1 MSRSLMEAIDE
12 EDLSEFTSS
21 IRSMDDQT
29 FSQFVQNSVAIASTP
44 KNENNGRQIS
54 EESIR
59 SSVSHDPFDDGLDN
73 VLMNIRVAEGHPSEN
88 AIGDKDS
95 VIDSIVNCA
104 QEVPV
109 DTDDDDEDA
118 KSTSETEERDEENK
132 IEGEMSQTSSA
143 EIVIGKPHGFG
154 DYATYFGNKAA
165 KQQKADHEYI
175 LWEKKRRQGKE
186 SVPQILK
193 GCIIHVNGHTVPSIN
208 EIHRLVILYGGKFIS
223 YLNNKGAATHI
234 ICDRLTPRKRI
245 QFKNYRV
252 VKAQWLVDS
261 IEKGEMLKWEDYRLI
276 DNVEY
281 GQQRL
286 TLQRE
291 NQVETRD
298 EGSASSD
305 RNAFL
310 KDSTL
315 AQSDQKLNLASE
327 KEVVKGDEI
336 EGDFNVFPS
345 HQEEG
350 IADGNEIDGVLDI
363 LPSIQSQ
370 QEEEEE
376 ANLTQSGELHL
387 ESMNQDEPVMKRG
400 IAMDAKHPDFLKNFF
415 AYSRLHHLSSWK
427 ADLRAHFLK
436 KILEAP
442 SQEKPRRKHSEKVI
456 MHADF
461 DCFFATASA
470 LGRKDIDFETVPL
483 AVSHGGKTS
492 DVASCNYVARR
503 YGVKNGMWIS
513 EAKKLCPTLVT
524 LKYDF
529 DLYEKFSGMLYDY
542 LIELNIFDSIF
553 PVSIDEVLLDLT
565 SYVED
570 QQKEGKNKAEIVGDL
585 ATNMRKKIHELT
597 ECSISIGTSKN
608 VLLAKLC
615 LRRAKP
621 DGQFYLE
628 DGIDEFLKDI
638 PVRDLPGIGRSLVEK
653 LKDEIIRT
661 TDSSFTST
669 PTISHLRQI
678 DETRMKVLFGEKTG
692 PKLWQYSRGIDNTNI
707 DIREN
712 KDSLKRKSVSV
723 DVNYGIRF
731 DHISQVDNFLMELSK
746 ELYRRLM
753 HLTMCGSSVTLRLAR
768 RAVTAPIDPPKYLG
782 MGYCNFLN
790 KSSKLGV
797 PTNDWGLIGSELKSL
812 YRMLNVPVY
821 DLRGVSVTLTNLVDI
836 EELKKNRQRQLPFK
850 PPVTMIIPSAETK
863 VAEVGTST
871 EKLVIEPIIDPLEVD
886 LDVLEALPSS
896 IRAEIQEEI
905 NRRGMKILKSDSKL
919 SDSPAPFS
927 RDISPQKLHS
937 PTKSYMQQL
946 LPSSLGKPEYTRV
959 FESPKKLSP
968 SKRIRNQISSSPTK
982 KPKPNKNRRSSEDSS
997 LYDESVINE
1006 LPSSVR
1012 KEVLKDLEIKLK
1024 SKKKKKSL
1032 EKFILTSNWIIDQK
1046 KCLILPS
1053 PTFQNKFM
1061 SLKELQQLL
1070 SDWIESSLVQ
1080 GGPHVDDVNLILDYF
1095 EELLQQDNLLRCMNL
1110 LRHVKVVVECKSII
1124 FSNVERTEGED
1135 SQLIK
1140 EGLDE
1145 WAKIIESSLRPMI
1158 QRYCIQNVIEV
1169 EYDFI

>member
-12 EDLSEFTSS
+12 EDLSEFTLS
-21 IRSMDDQT
+21 IRSMDDQA
-29 FSQFVQNSVAIASTP
+29 FSQFVQNSIAIASTP
-44 KNENNGRQIS
+44 KTENNGRQIS
-54 EESIR
+54 VESIR

-73 VLMNIRVAEGHPSEN
+73 ALMNIQVAEGNSNGN

-95 VIDSIVNCA
+95 IIESIVNCA

-109 DTDDDDEDA
+109 VTDNDDDDDQEDA
-118 KSTSETEERDEENK
+118 GNGNETEGRDDGNEL
-132 IEGEMSQTSSA
+132 EGDLSQSQSA
-143 EIVIGKPHGFG
+143 EIIIGKPHGFG
-154 DYATYFGNKAA
+154 DYATYFGNKVA

-186 SVPQILK
+186 AVPQIFK
-193 GCIIHVNGHTVPSIN
+193 GCSVHVNGHTVPSIN
-208 EIHRLVILYGGKFIS
+208 EIHRLVILHGGKFIS
-223 YLNNKGAATHI
+223 YLNNKGAASHI

-261 IEKGEMLKWEDYRLI
+261 IEKGELLKWEDYRLI

-286 TLQRE
+286 TLQSE
-291 NQVETRD
+291 NRVETRD
-298 EGSASSD
+298 DKNALTDRVIPLEDNISA
-305 RNAFL
+305 
-310 KDSTL
+310 
-315 AQSDQKLNLASE
+315 QGVQELNLAPE
-327 KEVVKGDEI
+327 KEIVGGNDI
-336 EGDFNVFPS
+336 DSDFDGPPS
-345 HQEEG
+345 QQEEK
-350 IADGNEIDGVLDI
+350 IAADNDYLDI
-363 LPSIQSQ
+363 LPSIHSQ

-376 ANLTQSGELHL
+376 ANLTQSGEFHL
-387 ESMNQDEPVMKRG
+387 ELMNQEEPIMKRG
-400 IAMDAKHPDFLKNFF
+400 TTMDAKHPDFLKNFF

-436 KILEAP
+436 KILDAP
-442 SQEKPRRKHSEKVI
+442 SQEKPKRKHSNKVI

-470 LGRKDIDFETVPL
+470 LGRKDIDFQTVPL

-492 DVASCNYVARR
+492 DVASCNYVARKF
-503 YGVKNGMWIS
+503 GVKNGMWIS

-542 LIELNIFDSIF
+542 LIGLNIFDSIF
-553 PVSIDEVLLDLT
+553 PVLIDEVLLDLT

-570 QQKEGKNKAEIVGDL
+570 QQKEGKNKAEIVGNL
-585 ATNMRKKIHELT
+585 ATNMRKKIFELT

-615 LRRAKP
+615 LRKAKP

-653 LKDEIIRT
+653 LKDEIRRT

-692 PKLWQYSRGIDNTNI
+692 PKLWQYLRGIDNTNI

-712 KDSLKRKSVSV
+712 KDALKRKSVSV

-782 MGYCNFLN
+782 MGFCNFVN

-797 PTNDWGLIGSELKSL
+797 PTSDWGLIGSELKSL

-821 DLRGVSVTLTNLVDI
+821 DLRGVSVTLTNLVDV
-836 EELKKNRQRQLPFK
+836 EELKKNKQRQLPFK
-850 PPVTMIIPSAETK
+850 PPGTMFVPLAETRK
-863 VAEVGTST
+863 AETGTST
-871 EKLVIEPIIDPLEVD
+871 EQPIVESTIEPLEVD

-905 NRRGMKILKSDSKL
+905 NRRGMKVLKS
-919 SDSPAPFS
+919 PTPFS
-927 RDISPQKLHS
+927 KDISPRKLHS

-946 LPSSLGKPEYTRV
+946 IPLSLGQAEYTRV

-968 SKRIRNQISSSPTK
+968 SKRILNQISSLPTK
-982 KPKPNKNRRSSEDSS
+982 KTKPNKSKRSSEDSS

-1012 KEVLKDLEIKLK
+1012 KEVLKDLEMKFK
-1024 SKKKKKSL
+1024 SKKKQKLL
-1032 EKFILTSNWIIDQK
+1032 EKLTLTLKWIIDQK
-1046 KCLILPS
+1046 KSLMLPS

-1061 SLKELQQLL
+1061 SLTELKRLL
-1070 SDWIESSLVQ
+1070 SDWIESSLAQ
-1080 GGPHVDDVNLILDYF
+1080 GGPHVDDTNLILDYF
-1095 EELLQQDNLLRCMNL
+1095 EELLQQDDLLRSMNL
-1110 LRHVKVVVECKSII
+1110 LRHINIVVECKSIAL
-1124 FSNVERTEGED
+1124 SNVERPADD

-1145 WAKIIESSLRPMI
+1145 WAKIMESSLQPMI
-1158 QRYCIQNVIEV
+1158 QRYCIQNGIEV
-1169 EYDFI
+1169 EYDFIK